1 VRKRAQAQIGDST
14 KAANFEEVHQALREA
29 RDVSAK
35 AVDNAYTK
43 VAAMDAFADAKPVRA
58 VARTARTR
66 LVESGADLE
75 KMPEVKQVLKDLEG
89 VLYQEVGTGAPR
101 AIPARR
107 VVAVGSPRTGGKVIV
122 DPVTMRLRELNIL
135 RNRIASRIKGDGNR
149 TPFSAQDRALQSVGK
164 DLDNAIDDMFV
175 RGSISGDPKA
185 HAAWKAAKELS
196 EKHTQ
201 TFDADRTFRNMLLD
215 DATPETVYRLM
226 VGSTSMNARPQAA
239 ALVNRMKD
247 VLGENH
253 PAMVVTRN
261 AVLRDVLMPVLEDK
275 ANYARLVDN
284 IDKLLLNNK
293 SLVDSLDLPVAEL
306 RRLRRAS
313 HAAQYVVNMSP
324 EKFSAE
330 YVTGVIS
337 SVVVGHSIAR
347 KGAMVRTARKLL
359 NRWLGVGLMSRKEIA
374 NHLLEGDYDVPIRE
388 FSNPSLTN
396 WLQMTAPAAASSP
409 ENGE

>member
-1 VRKRAQAQIGDST
+1 
-14 KAANFEEVHQALREA
+14 
-29 RDVSAK
+29 
-35 AVDNAYTK
+35 
-43 VAAMDAFADAKPVRA
+43 
-58 VARTARTR
+58 
-66 LVESGADLE
+66 
-75 KMPEVKQVLKDLEG
+75 
-89 VLYQEVGTGAPR
+89 
-101 AIPARR
+101 
-107 VVAVGSPRTGGKVIV
+107 
-122 DPVTMRLRELNIL
+122 
-135 RNRIASRIKGDGNR
+135 
-149 TPFSAQDRALQSVGK
+149 
-164 DLDNAIDDMFV
+164 
-175 RGSISGDPKA
+175 
-185 HAAWKAAKELS
+185 
-196 EKHTQ
+196 
-201 TFDADRTFRNMLLD
+201 
-215 DATPETVYRLM
+215 
-226 VGSTSMNARPQAA
+226 MNARPQAA

-337 SVVVGHSIAR
+337 SVAVGHSIAR

-374 NHLLEGDYDVPIRE
+374 KHLLEGVFVVPIRE
-388 FSNPSLTN
+388 FSNPSVTN